1 MIGALQARLA
11 DSLAR
16 AQETD
21 DSLAVLHVA
30 LARPVSG
37 TPSWAGGELTTLLIS
52 ALRGV
57 VRVTDSVLC
66 TDPHEAWILLPG
78 CDFDGAAGAADRT
91 AAALEDLEPAVGIA
105 IFPDH
110 SAQPSWLARHAELA
124 STRARNASS
133 AFAFAD
139 PQENDPPGASI
150 IHELPGA
157 LRERRLVAHFQP
169 QLELATR
176 QLVGVEALARW
187 DHPERGI
194 LEPAAFMPLAQ
205 MTRLGV
211 EIDLEML
218 RLAATQAAAW
228 RRAGTRVPVAV
239 KICGRTLMM
248 PGFVSDLRGI
258 LRRAGADAEL
268 LKLEVREET
277 VVGEPRAAAVLDEL
291 RETGVRVC
299 VEQFGSGA
307 SSLAAVERLPV
318 DELKLHPD
326 LVHLARDSKLVGA
339 LASLVAG
346 GHALG
351 VMVSATHLDSEQ
363 LVRAT
368 WGLGCDVGQGFA
380 LGRPVP
386 ASELPE
392 LGGVKVAERPAAS
405 AASAAANV
413 VRLPKIRRPS
423 LERPRI
429 AANGALMRLGSAA
442 ALVAAGL
449 LGGAVPIGNTTL
461 GAVVAGYV
469 TAPATSLLGTHPAAA
484 PAARAGG
491 SAAQQRTTSSQNGG
505 SSSTSNTSGH
515 AAGTTGTTS
524 TTGSSSNSG
533 SGSTS
538 GGSATGG
545 STVPLPLPSVQLPSP
560 SPLPVPVPSLLP

>member
-1 MIGALQARLA
+1 LIGALQARLA

-16 AQETD
+16 AQEAD

-30 LARPVSG
+30 LGRPVSG
-37 TPSWAGGELTTLLIS
+37 TPSWAGGELTTLLIG

-66 TDPHEAWILLPG
+66 TDPHEAWVLLPG
-78 CDFDGAAGAADRT
+78 CDFDGAAGAADRA

-124 STRARNASS
+124 SARARNASS

-157 LRERRLVAHFQP
+157 LRDKRLIAHFQP
-169 QLELATR
+169 QLELASR
-176 QLVGVEALARW
+176 HLVGVEALARW

-218 RLAATQAAAW
+218 RLAALQAAAW
-228 RRAGTRVPVAV
+228 RRAGKPVPIAV

-258 LRRAGADAEL
+258 LRRAGAGAEL
-268 LKLEVREET
+268 LKLEVPEET
-277 VVGEPRAAAVLDEL
+277 VVGEPRAAAVLDEI
-291 RETGVRVC
+291 RESGVRVC

-326 LVHLARDSKLVGA
+326 LVHLARDSKNVGA

-351 VMVSATHLDSEQ
+351 IKVSATHLDNDQ

-386 ASELPE
+386 AAELPE
-392 LGGVKVAERPAAS
+392 LGGVAVADLPAAV
-405 AASAAANV
+405 AAAAPAGGKV
-413 VRLPKIRRPS
+413 VRLPQIRRPS
-423 LERPRI
+423 LQRPRI
-429 AANGALMRLGSAA
+429 AASGALMRLGSAA

-461 GAVVAGYV
+461 GTVVAGYV
-469 TAPATSLLGTHPAAA
+469 TAPATALLGTHPAT
-484 PAARAGG
+484 PAASSGRPAT
-491 SAAQQRTTSSQNGG
+491 QQKATSSQNGG
-505 SSSTSNTSGH
+505 GSTSNTAGHSG
-515 AAGTTGTTS
+515 GTTGTTS
-524 TTGSSSNSG
+524 TTGTNNTSSG
-533 SGSTS
+533 GSTS
-538 GGSATGG
+538 SS

-560 SPLPVPVPSLLP
+560 TPLPLPLPTPSSLLP